1 MFSCPVCGPKLSVCG
16 IVISVW
22 GIVMLSL
29 MGVFL
34 HIRSPAFFEDLPISE
49 WESHEYKPDY
59 INNMYSQASVNC
71 FIAAGL
77 YVAVLIFSVIQQ
89 RQNARASYVL
99 S

>member
-1 MFSCPVCGPKLSVCG
+1 MFSCPVCGPKLSICG

-34 HIRSPAFFEDLPISE
+34 HIRSPAFFEDLPLSVWKSE
-49 WESHEYKPDY
+49 QYQVES
-59 INNMYSQASVNC
+59 INKLYSQASVNC